1 MPSMSH
7 NLLNY
12 LRIMV
17 GAWRD
22 DPRDDATLLA
32 RFARYR
38 DEAAF
43 TTLVG
48 RHGALVWGTCRRI
61 LGDTPDTEDA
71 FQTTF
76 LALAREASRLPVES
90 LAGWLHQVARRNAL
104 DLQSKSQRRQDLGR
118 RLRSMARPK
127 QEDPDHSE
135 LYGALDEEL
144 AGLPERLRVPL
155 MLRYLES
162 KTLEEVAHIVGCSRR
177 DLGRRLARGETLLR
191 QRFE

>member
-1 MPSMSH
+1 PGWEARG
-7 NLLNY
+7 L
-12 LRIMV
+12 
-17 GAWRD
+17 GAAGGSAERSGS
-22 DPRDDATLLA
+22 PVQVSAEA
-32 RFARYR
+32 R
-38 DEAAF
+38 
-43 TTLVG
+43 
-48 RHGALVWGTCRRI
+48 
-61 LGDTPDTEDA
+61 
-71 FQTTF
+71 
-76 LALAREASRLPVES
+76 
-90 LAGWLHQVARRNAL
+90 
-104 DLQSKSQRRQDLGR
+104 LGR

-191 QRFE
+191 QRFERRGLAVGACSL